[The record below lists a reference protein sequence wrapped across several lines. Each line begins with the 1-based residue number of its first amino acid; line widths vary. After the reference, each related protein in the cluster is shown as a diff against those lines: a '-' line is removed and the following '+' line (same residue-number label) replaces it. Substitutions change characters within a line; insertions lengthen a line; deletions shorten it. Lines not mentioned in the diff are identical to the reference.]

1 MLNEQTEALSIL
13 PTQAEPDHGEALGEA
28 FRTWL
33 RNLSLSAI
41 EAVVAYLPAR
51 IVGHEKITPEK
62 CLTCYEGKK
71 DCNDL
76 K

>member
-1 MLNEQTEALSIL
+1 MSKPKPCPFCPARLNPITGVS
-13 PTQAEPDHGEALGEA
+13 LGEA

-51 IVGHEKITPEK
+51 IVGHEKITREK